1 MGIWVRIGPQNS
13 LAVRK
18 RRTNGVSPAASVQ
31 SGQLLSPATYVDT
44 GGYLY
49 VDDRVRMSLKILK
62 KS

>member
-1 MGIWVRIGPQNS
+1 MLHPCPMGIWVRIGPQHS

-44 GGYLY
+44 GGGG
-49 VDDRVRMSLKILK
+49 VSLCR
-62 KS
+62 